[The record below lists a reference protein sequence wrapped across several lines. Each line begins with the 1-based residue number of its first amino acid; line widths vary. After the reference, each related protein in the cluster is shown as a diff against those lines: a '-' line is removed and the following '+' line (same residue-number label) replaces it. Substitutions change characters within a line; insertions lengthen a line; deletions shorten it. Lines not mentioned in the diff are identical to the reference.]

1 MTNPIFIKLEIEQIT
16 TERLERLKQ
25 QLTLIALEQDLLVFR
40 VDKPPIRSHVDY
52 TQYHNKYKGDK

>member
-40 VDKPPIRSHVDY
+40 VDK
-52 TQYHNKYKGDK
+52 K